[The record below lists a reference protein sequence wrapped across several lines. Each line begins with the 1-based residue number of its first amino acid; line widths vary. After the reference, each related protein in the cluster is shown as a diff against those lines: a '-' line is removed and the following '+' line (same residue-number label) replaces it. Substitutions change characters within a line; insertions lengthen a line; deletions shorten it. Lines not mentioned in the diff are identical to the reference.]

1 MTPDPHAQ
9 FDHAMLE
16 MIEQSPIG
24 AVPFT
29 PAYRDALSRL
39 YASHQVYASADHK
52 GGHVTARSLAGSPSF
67 FADNLVDVIA
77 GRTEP
82 EALEANAKIFD
93 RYIHSL
99 SQDRRAAAETMRL
112 IVAGRVAH
120 HRAKHGVTTAHDPV
134 HTLILVTGSGPHPGL
149 PGNYLY
155 GSAFQLT
162 GDENSAWAVHLHDS
176 GDGTSI
182 FDAPSMPVALTKLQ
196 EVVDSA
202 PFTMNELDALGFRQA

>member
-9 FDHAMLE
+9 FDHTILE

-52 GGHVTARSLAGSPSF
+52 GGHVTARSLAGAPSF
-67 FADNLVDVIA
+67 FADNLADVIA
-77 GRTEP
+77 GRTTP
-82 EALEANAKIFD
+82 DSLEANAKIFD
-93 RYIHSL
+93 RYVHSL
-99 SQDRRAAAETMRL
+99 APDRGATAETMRL
-112 IVAGRVAH
+112 TVAGRVAH
-120 HRAKHGVTTAHDPV
+120 HRAKHGVTAAHDPV
-134 HTLILVTGSGPHPGL
+134 HTLILVPGAGSHPGL

-162 GDENSAWAVHLHDS
+162 GDSNSPWAVHMHDS
-176 GDGTSI
+176 GDGTAI
-182 FDAPSMPVALTKLQ
+182 FDTPAMQEALAKLQ
-196 EVVDSA
+196 EVIDCA
-202 PFTMNELDALGFRQA
+202 PFTMVELETLGFRVA